1 MKGERLSANN
11 VHPPFIYKKGQR
23 SLYYHLTTD
32 DSLLTLVCI
41 SQEIEKLS
49 SCRIGFTC
57 QWCNNHARWPIVMA
71 RESSPPWPFIAKQT
85 GRGRAASATFHDH
98 IFIFLRYFFCSAWM
112 IYIILINN
120 FVPSMISTSR
130 TIQIF
135 HNNNFLILFLSSI
148 PIWNIFVRNSASL
161 IRRQCFSSH
170 PLQNWLS
177 SSHSRKIDNLQST
190 VKF

>member
-1 MKGERLSANN
+1 MGVSRGAPKNTKGSPLCYFPILIHHQKKISPPNRIIHSTETVKCDEDSKNSNYTMKGEKLSANN

-23 SLYYHLTTD
+23 SLYYHLTD

-85 GRGRAASATFHDH
+85 RRGRTASATFHDH
-98 IFIFLRYFFCSAWM
+98 IFIFLRYFFCSA
-112 IYIILINN
+112 
-120 FVPSMISTSR
+120 
-130 TIQIF
+130 
-135 HNNNFLILFLSSI
+135 
-148 PIWNIFVRNSASL
+148 
-161 IRRQCFSSH
+161 
-170 PLQNWLS
+170 
-177 SSHSRKIDNLQST
+177 
-190 VKF
+190 